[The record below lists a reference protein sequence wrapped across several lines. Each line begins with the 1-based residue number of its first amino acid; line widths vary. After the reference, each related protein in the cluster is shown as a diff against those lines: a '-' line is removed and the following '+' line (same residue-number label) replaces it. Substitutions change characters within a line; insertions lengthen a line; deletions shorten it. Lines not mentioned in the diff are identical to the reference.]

1 MWLVVTVALRLWAG
15 VRHHTSSIPCQRQWP
30 LRSLLWGFPGVT
42 PSTCEAFQVWGLP
55 GVRPSTCETFQMWG
69 LPDVRPSRCA
79 FDQNLHPV
87 TPVSSFSEGE
97 PRNDKISK
105 LYKPRINFINP
116 TTVVEVNPHLRSK
129 VSQNS
134 SLGYFYADSQ
144 KYLVH
149 TLTFEKQT

>member
-1 MWLVVTVALRLWAG
+1 MSCGNCCTAVMGWCYTPHFLNPLSASVASEKLVVWYRG
-15 VRHHTSSIPCQRQWP
+15 VR
-30 LRSLLWGFPGVT
+30 
-42 PSTCEAFQVWGLP
+42 PSTCEAFQVWDLP
-55 GVRPSTCETFQMWG
+55 GVMPSRCETFHVWD
-69 LPDVRPSRCA
+69 LPDVSTSRCA

-97 PRNDKISK
+97 PRSDKISK
-105 LYKPRINFINP
+105 LYKPRINP
-116 TTVVEVNPHLRSK
+116 TAVVEVNPCLRSK
-129 VSQNS
+129 VKQNS